1 MTALNSSDNI
11 VEIGM
16 IFDTIENLD
25 LIEEQ
30 LFYAQDRFVNIF
42 RNYIVRV
49 VESIFILNKDIH

>member
-42 RNYIVRV
+42 RNYIVRI